1 MGTDAG
7 TSDKDNTNKD
17 TDTFASDTD
26 NNNKDLQCDSKAKG
40 KKQKIRFFKTKA
52 DSSFVWEETPEH
64 PDFNFQRTLNL
75 RKICHTILVHL
86 NF

>member
-26 NNNKDLQCDSKAKG
+26 NNNKDLQ
-40 KKQKIRFFKTKA
+40 
-52 DSSFVWEETPEH
+52 
-64 PDFNFQRTLNL
+64 
-75 RKICHTILVHL
+75 
-86 NF
+86 